1 LILFISF
8 LLAIYCTLAAYLG
21 ARRGIPQ
28 LTASARNG
36 ILAYTALTSLAMLA
50 LIAAFLARNF
60 SVAIVANSSSRDL
73 SPLLTLTALWSQQA
87 GSLLF
92 WTWILSLYTAAV
104 VLWKWKRDRDLMPYV
119 VAVIMALQTFF
130 AFLLAFISNP
140 FARLWRVGDQVQSAL
155 FPPDGATLFFPP
167 DGNGLNP
174 LLQHPLMSAHPPM
187 LYLGFVGF
195 TIPFAFAM
203 AALLSNRVDARW
215 IATIRRWTLLAWV
228 FLGTGLMIGGRWA
241 YDVLGWGGYWG
252 WDPVENSAFM
262 PFLVGTAFIHSVMV
276 QERKGML
283 KVWNMGL
290 IIITYA
296 LVLIGTFL
304 TRSGVIT
311 SVHSFAQSD
320 IGAWFLSFI
329 AVVVLLATYLLFTR
343 LHLLKSEHE
352 IDSLLSR
359 EAFFLLNNL
368 LFVGAAFAILWGTI
382 YPLFSELIYNT
393 KLTVG
398 PPYFNRIVA
407 PIFGTV
413 LFVMAIIPL
422 IGWGGASAG
431 KLLSK
436 ISRPFALACALS
448 AILYALGIRDGVALA
463 GYFLALLVIVAT
475 TFEIVEGARARARA
489 TRENIFSALR
499 GLFARN
505 RQRYGGY
512 LVHIAVA
519 VIALGI
525 IGSQVYVTDT
535 TRALQPGETMQVRGY
550 TLRFDGVSPLIERDE
565 AVITS
570 ARLTAFRDGQPIAT
584 LTPARNFYPRQQ
596 NTQTIPAIISTPQE
610 DLYVIIAGWEE
621 NFATVTFRAYLNP
634 LVFFVWFGGLLLIV
648 STLIAA
654 FPELRVEATARATVP
669 KGVAPEAH

>member
-36 ILAYTALTSLAMLA
+36 ILAYTALTSLAMIALVIALLARDFSLA
-50 LIAAFLARNF
+50 L
-60 SVAIVANSSSRDL
+60 VANATSRDL
-73 SPLLTLTALWSQQA
+73 PTLYTITALWSNQS

-92 WTWILSLYTAAV
+92 WSWILSLYSAAV
-104 VLWKWKRDRDLMPYV
+104 VLLKWKREPALMQYV
-119 VAVIMALQTFF
+119 VATIMALQTFF
-130 AFLLAFISNP
+130 AFLLAFISSP
-140 FARLWRVGDQVQSAL
+140 FARLWLAGTKVSISI
-155 FPPDGATLFFPP
+155 FPPTGATLFIPP

-174 LLQHPLMSAHPPM
+174 LLQHPAMAGHPPL
-187 LYLGFVGF
+187 LYLGYVGF
-195 TIPFAFAM
+195 TIPFAFAI
-203 AALLSNRVDARW
+203 ATLLSGRLDSAW
-215 IATIRRWTLLAWV
+215 LASIRRWTILPWLFLAM
-228 FLGTGLMIGGRWA
+228 GLMAGGRWA

-252 WDPVENSAFM
+252 WDPVENAAFM
-262 PFLVGTAFIHSVMV
+262 PWLTGTAFIHSVMV

-290 IIITYA
+290 IIITFA

-329 AVVVLLATYLLFTR
+329 AVVVLIATYLLFTR
-343 LHLLKSEHE
+343 LADLKSERE

-407 PIFGTV
+407 PIFGAV

-422 IGWGGASAG
+422 IGWGGASGA
-431 KLLSK
+431 KLLNK
-436 ISRPFALACALS
+436 LARPFAISFALAVALS
-448 AILYALGIRDGVALA
+448 ALGIRDFVALT
-463 GYFLALLVIVAT
+463 GYFIASLVLVAT

-489 TRENIFSALR
+489 TRENILSALR

-512 LVHIAVA
+512 LVHIG
-519 VIALGI
+519 IAIMAIGI
-525 IGSQVYVTDT
+525 IGSQVYAVDA
-535 TRALQPGETMQVRGY
+535 TRALKLGEKFVLRDY
-550 TLRFDGVSPLIERDE
+550 TLEYVALNPFQTRGE
-565 AVITS
+565 AEITS
-570 ARLTAFRDGQPIAT
+570 AQINVTRDNILIAT
-584 LTPARNFYPRQQ
+584 LTPARGFYPRQQ
-596 NTQTIPAIISTPQE
+596 DTQTLPAIFSTPQE
-610 DLYVIIAGWEE
+610 DLYVIIAGWED
-621 NFATVTFRAYLNP
+621 NFATVSFRAYVNP
-634 LVFFVWFGGLLLIV
+634 LVFWLWFGGLILIL
-648 STLIAA
+648 STILAA
-654 FPELRVEATARATVP
+654 FPNARVEENARAALP
-669 KGVAPEAH
+669 KGVAPEAR